1 MLSHNTIESAPNSRK
16 PRMRVGRWVG
26 SGKGGTS
33 GRGNGGQNSRTWRG
47 KFNAAFEGGQTPLF
61 RRLPKKRGFT
71 AHAPNVFSILNI
83 STLQKL
89 AAEGV
94 ATVDSEVL
102 VQKGLIPNI
111 GALIKILGN
120 GDITTKVTVRAHK
133 ASAQAQAKIE
143 KAGGTIELL

>member
-1 MLSHNTIESAPNSRK
+1 M
-16 PRMRVGRWVG
+16 
-26 SGKGGTS
+26 
-33 GRGNGGQNSRTWRG
+33 
-47 KFNAAFEGGQTPLF
+47 
-61 RRLPKKRGFT
+61 
-71 AHAPNVFSILNI
+71 
-83 STLQKL
+83 
-89 AAEGV
+89 
-94 ATVDSEVL
+94 DSEVL